1 MFILFALFACTRHA
15 EIEKRITHNDSART
29 KIRVE
34 RLLYY
39 DTITVQIPEQHSE
52 RVTRDS
58 NSILENSVA
67 ISKAGIDSAGR
78 LWHTLQTKQTGLHVA
93 APREIITR
101 DSIIYRTVLRD
112 AKESTEKPEK
122 PEKPEKESILG
133 KLKAAWISCFWI
145 VLYLFATRKNNGRA

>member
-29 KIRVE
+29 EIRVE

-39 DTITVQIPEQHSE
+39 DTITVPIPAQHVE

-58 NSILENSVA
+58 CSTLENSVA
-67 ISKAGIDSAGR
+67 ISKAGIDSAGL
-78 LWHTLQTKQTGLHVA
+78 LWHTLQTKPTGLHVA

-122 PEKPEKESILG
+122 ESISG

>member
-29 KIRVE
+29 EIRVE

-39 DTITVQIPEQHSE
+39 DTIIVQIPEQHSE

-58 NSILENSVA
+58 CSTLENSVA
-67 ISKAGIDSAGR
+67 ISKAGIDSAGL
-78 LWHTLQTKQTGLHVA
+78 LWHTLQTKPTGLHVA

-112 AKESTEKPEK
+112 AKESTEKPQKGKIPLRAKIALFVVVFGAFIYFRESEK
-122 PEKPEKESILG
+122 KRETK
-133 KLKAAWISCFWI
+133 
-145 VLYLFATRKNNGRA
+145 